1 MSVTWESHQQA
12 ETNGLPEG
20 VGGLVRRSAPCS
32 VRPSQEQDTEA
43 RVAAKKAWEII
54 AVTDKDGRV
63 TIRQRGADTVAVG
76 RGAGAM
82 SADGEEK
89 NTEPGSCKVGSGSQS
104 RAERATN
111 LPPLFSIGNYQTK
124 VSEVVKAD
132 NYHQESLEDWSFS
145 VFNINRAS
153 GLGGALVVVIVLLL
167 TTPRG
172 AGPGPF

>member
-1 MSVTWESHQQA
+1 M
-12 ETNGLPEG
+12 
-20 VGGLVRRSAPCS
+20 RRSAPCS

-63 TIRQRGADTVAVG
+63 TIRHRGADKVAVG
-76 RGAGAM
+76 SGAGAM

-89 NTEPGSCKVGSGSQS
+89 KTEPGSYKVGSGSQS
-104 RAERATN
+104 RAEMATN

-167 TTPRG
+167 TTPWPW
-172 AGPGPF
+172 AWAVLSLETDFKPSCPA